1 MEDLRKFFGR
11 NHLLTTVVMSA
22 VISAVVGGVFGY
34 YGATFLNQPVS
45 SGNVVNRITNPTT
58 TVISNEEQKVIS
70 VAKRAAP
77 AVVSIVATK
86 DLVFIERGQINP
98 FQDFCDDPFFRQFLG
113 GQCNLPSQPPRQR
126 TERRQVSAGTG
137 FIVSADGLILTNKHV
152 VSVSGADFTVITNDN
167 KKYPAK
173 ILLADPNQDLAVLK
187 IETASL
193 PILPLGDSAKLQTG
207 QTVIAIGN
215 ALGQFSNTVSKGVI
229 SGLSRSIVAS
239 SGGGASEKLDQVIQT
254 DAAINPGN
262 SGGPLINLS
271 GEVIGIN
278 TAIVQGAQNIG
289 FAIPINQAK
298 AGIEQVKNFE
308 L

>member
-1 MEDLRKFFGR
+1 MINFDIFRK
-11 NHLLTTVVMSA
+11 NQLLPVIIVSSIVSA
-22 VISAVVGGVFGY
+22 LVGGVFGY

-45 SGNVVNRITNPTT
+45 PGSIINRITNPTT
-58 TVISNEEQKVIS
+58 TVVSNEEQKVIN

-86 DLVFIERGQINP
+86 DLIFVERGWVNP
-98 FQDFCDDPFFRQFLG
+98 FQEFCDDPFFRQFLG
-113 GQCNLPSQPPRQR
+113 RQCNLPSQPPQQR

-137 FIVSADGLILTNKHV
+137 FVVSANGLILTNKHV

-173 ILLADPNQDLAVLK
+173 VLLADPNQDLAVLK
-187 IETASL
+187 IEAAGL
-193 PILPLGDSAKLQTG
+193 PVLPLGDSAKLQTG
-207 QTVIAIGN
+207 QSVIAIGN

-239 SGGGASEKLDQVIQT
+239 NGGGTAEKLDQVIQT

-271 GEVIGIN
+271 GEVIGVN
-278 TAIVQGAQNIG
+278 TAVVRGAQNIG
-289 FAIPINQAK
+289 FAIPINQTK
-298 AGIEQVKNFE
+298 AGIEQVKNSR
-308 L
+308 